1 MKIIPIIAVLGTVF
15 SFQTAVKNV
24 QRLNLKEA
32 INGSIDVFNAGLADE
47 EKQETNFKR
56 VSKSYQVFDVYGD
69 YIGETVVF
77 DENSGYL
84 FVDKD
89 YNVKKE
95 SFDSGIDDYIFRAK
109 TNVLFYQQS
118 NFYLTK
124 EEALSSV
131 CEIYGSISSVDD
143 MFFGHRDSNFTSQKT
158 RNILQELDSWYP
170 TLTDTSLATYYGK
183 QTWSTY
189 QSGNDCGPLAIANL
203 LWTYK
208 INGIV
213 DLTNN
218 ATSSADLAQQLQSY
232 VSYNSSLG
240 TMIWNVTGSS
250 SFFGNSGYYIDY
262 TNVANGIAS
271 TLTSAPIV
279 GFYYAGNVAHY
290 ALVTGKGRS
299 IYKHIF
305 GINLYTSWDIVNCWE
320 NVSYYRPDKYW
331 VDNQYIYFG
340 YVLRNSN
347 GDTVA
352 L

>member
-1 MKIIPIIAVLGTVF
+1 MKIIPIISLLGVLFG
-15 SFQTAVKNV
+15 FQAKEQETEK
-24 QRLNLKEA
+24 LNLKEL
-32 INGSIDVFNAGLADE
+32 INSSIDEFNNCSEDE
-47 EKQETNFKR
+47 EKRNTDFRR
-56 VSKSYQVFDVYGD
+56 VTKAFQVYDTD
-69 YIGETVVF
+69 DSYIGETVVF
-77 DENSGYL
+77 DENKGYL
-84 FVDKD
+84 FIDKD
-89 YNVKKE
+89 YCVKKE
-95 SFDSGIDDYIFRAK
+95 SFETGLDDYI
-109 TNVLFYQQS
+109 YQNKSNKIYYQHS
-118 NFYLTK
+118 NFYLNK
-124 EEALSSV
+124 EEAIIDRDA
-131 CEIYGSISSVDD
+131 IYGSISSVND
-143 MFFGHRDSNFTSQKT
+143 MFFGHRDSSFTSQKT
-158 RNILQELDSWYP
+158 RNVLQELDSWYP

-208 INGIV
+208 INGTV

-232 VSYNSSLG
+232 VSYDSSLG

-299 IYKHIF
+299 VYKRIF
-305 GINLYTSWDIVNCWE
+305 GINIYTSWDIVNCWE
-320 NVSYYRPDKYW
+320 DVSYQRPDKYW